1 MGRTE
6 VSNASILIASD
17 STVDAELVK
26 SLLEDEFGRLAISVD
41 TDTAAQDVQLHRP
54 DVLLLAFKDLEKAEQ
69 FYLGLFRLG
78 IHGRTPRHRALIL
91 CTQQQIR
98 PAYALCR
105 RGLFDDY
112 VVFWPWTHDV
122 TRLPMSIHRAIKE
135 LAGLTDAGAPPG
147 AWPTQERPP
156 VKLNTVAPVLS
167 AGNGP
172 LQPAT
177 RSAEEVQFATDRQPG
192 ASTPC
197 RTILVVDDDELHR
210 ELAGRLLKAHGFD
223 VHYAG
228 SGGEALGLL
237 ASKPTDL
244 ILMDFLMPDMDGLEA
259 IKRLSAEDRLARIPV
274 IMITGNSERDLV
286 LTSVRMGAVD
296 FIVKPWDRATLMAKI
311 WRALETGTKLSNAT

>member
-17 STVDAELVK
+17 SAVDAGLVK

-41 TDTAAQDVQLHRP
+41 IDTAAQDFQLHRP
-54 DVLLLAFKDLEKAEQ
+54 SVLLLAFKDLEKAEQ

-78 IHGRTPRHRALIL
+78 VHGHSFRHRAIIL

-112 VVFWPWTHDV
+112 VVFWPFTHDV

-135 LAGLTDAGAPPG
+135 LAGLTDVVVSPG
-147 AWPTQERPP
+147 ASATQERP
-156 VKLNTVAPVLS
+156 VAKVDALAPLLS
-167 AGNGP
+167 AGSAP

-177 RSAEEVQFATDRQPG
+177 RSAGKVQPSTCRQIE
-192 ASTPC
+192 ASTQ
-197 RTILVVDDDELHR
+197 RRAILVVDDDESHR
-210 ELAGRLLKAHGFD
+210 ELAGRLLKSHGFD

-237 ASKPTDL
+237 AGMRIDL
-244 ILMDFLMPDMDGLEA
+244 ILMDFLMPDMNGLEA
-259 IKRLSAEDRLARIPV
+259 IKRLSAEHRLAAIPV
-274 IMITGNSERDLV
+274 IMTTGNSERDLV
-286 LTSVRMGAVD
+286 LTSVEMGAVD
-296 FIVKPWDRATLMAKI
+296 FIVKPWERGTMMAKI
-311 WRALETGTKLSNAT
+311 WRALETGTKLSNPQ

>member
-17 STVDAELVK
+17 STVDAALVK
-26 SLLEDEFGRLAISVD
+26 SLLDDEFERIAISVD
-41 TDTAAQDVQLHRP
+41 TDTATEDFQLHRP

-78 IHGRTPRHRALIL
+78 VHRHTPRHRAIIL

-98 PAYALCR
+98 SAYALCR

-122 TRLPMSIHRAIKE
+122 TRLPMSIHRALRE
-135 LAGLTDAGAPPG
+135 LAALTDATAPLLASP
-147 AWPTQERPP
+147 AQERPLT
-156 VKLNTVAPVLS
+156 KLDTVAPVLG
-167 AGNGP
+167 AENEP
-172 LQPAT
+172 LQPPT
-177 RSAEEVQFATDRQPG
+177 HSPEEVQPAITRQMR
-192 ASTPC
+192 ASTLS

-210 ELAGRLLKAHGFD
+210 ELAGRLLKSHGFD
-223 VHYAG
+223 IDYAG

-237 ASKPTDL
+237 AAKRIDL
-244 ILMDFLMPDMDGLEA
+244 ILMDFLMPDMNGLEA
-259 IKRLSAEDRLARIPV
+259 IKRLSADHRLARIPV

-286 LTSVRMGAVD
+286 LTSVQIRAVD

-311 WRALETGTKLSNAT
+311 WRALEIGAKLSNHS